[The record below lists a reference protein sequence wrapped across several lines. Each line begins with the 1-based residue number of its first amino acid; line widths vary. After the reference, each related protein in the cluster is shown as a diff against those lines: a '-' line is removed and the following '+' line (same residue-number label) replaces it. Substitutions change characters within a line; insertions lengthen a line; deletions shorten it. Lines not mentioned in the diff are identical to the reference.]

1 VTVSQER
8 RKTKG
13 RREGRNGGVRV
24 LLRAGIEVKR
34 GRREGEI
41 VQVRGRE
48 VRIRAWGRKKERKR
62 KGKKDGIGWGTH
74 GTSWVVVRR

>member
-1 VTVSQER
+1 VSQER

-48 VRIRAWGRKKERKR
+48 VRIRA
-62 KGKKDGIGWGTH
+62 
-74 GTSWVVVRR
+74 